1 MKRILKRT
9 VLSALAALL
18 LLASCAGGGNGF
30 TFAAYSA
37 YEMLCSAERAAGLY
51 RTERETFEKLRK
63 KVMGVDFGWKKS
75 AREYEAL
82 YDGLLK

>member
-1 MKRILKRT
+1 
-9 VLSALAALL
+9 
-18 LLASCAGGGNGF
+18 
-30 TFAAYSA
+30 
-37 YEMLCSAERAAGLY
+37 MLCSAERAAGLY